1 MAVIDPRTPA
11 AGGSSSPPQGAPP
24 VAPGV
29 MMQGAQAHPAQ
40 VGPLEGAQPPPAAG
54 HPGRGVLPPPGGD
67 PVMSGRSPGILRR
80 LLRHRAAVLGGAI
93 VLLLV
98 LMALLADVIAPYDP
112 LRGRLADM
120 LQPPSRAHW
129 MGTDEQGRDILS
141 RIIHGS
147 RISLQVGLVA
157 VGISLTTGTAIG
169 AVSAYFGGW
178 LDLLVMRV
186 IDILLAF
193 PSILLAIAITAI
205 LGPSLTNAMVA
216 VGIVG
221 MPVYARLVRASVLSL
236 KEQDFVQA
244 ARAAGGGHGRVL
256 WRHILP
262 NALAPLIVQSTLSI
276 GTAMLDAAGL
286 SFLGLGAQPPAP
298 EWGAMLSGAQV
309 YIQLAPWVVTF
320 PGLAIMLAV
329 LGFNLL
335 GDGLRDVLDPR
346 LRR

>member
-1 MAVIDPRTPA
+1 MATVTPKAPAPGGPPNPA
-11 AGGSSSPPQGAPP
+11 AGAT
-24 VAPGV
+24 
-29 MMQGAQAHPAQ
+29 
-40 VGPLEGAQPPPAAG
+40 PPPA
-54 HPGRGVLPPPGGD
+54 GD
-67 PVMSGRSPGILRR
+67 PGAAYRGPGVLRR
-80 LLRHRAAVLGGAI
+80 LLRHRAAVLGGTI
-93 VLLLV
+93 VLIIV
-98 LMALLADVIAPYDP
+98 LTALLADVIAPYDP
-112 LRGRLADM
+112 IRGRLADM
-120 LQPPSRAHW
+120 LQPPSPEHW

-157 VGISLTTGTAIG
+157 VGISLTTGTLIG

-178 LDLLVMRV
+178 FDLLVMRI

-205 LGPSLTNAMVA
+205 LGPSLTNAMIA

-236 KEQDFVQA
+236 REQDFVQA
-244 ARAAGGGHGRVL
+244 ARAAGGGHGRIL

>member
-1 MAVIDPRTPA
+1 MAATNTQPPA
-11 AGGSSSPPQGAPP
+11 RGAAPHLAGGPDA
-24 VAPGV
+24 
-29 MMQGAQAHPAQ
+29 AH
-40 VGPLEGAQPPPAAG
+40 
-54 HPGRGVLPPPGGD
+54 RG
-67 PVMSGRSPGILRR
+67 PGILRR
-80 LLRHRAAVLGGAI
+80 LLRHRAAVLGGLI
-93 VLLLV
+93 VLTIV
-98 LMALLADVIAPYDP
+98 LAALLADVIAPYDP
-112 LRGRLADM
+112 IKGKLADM
-120 LQPPSRAHW
+120 LKPPSPEHW

-147 RISLQVGLVA
+147 RISLQIGMVA
-157 VGISLTTGTAIG
+157 VGISLTVGTTIG
-169 AVSAYFGGW
+169 ALSAYFGGW
-178 LDLLVMRV
+178 LDLIVMRI

-205 LGPSLTNAMVA
+205 LGPGLTNAMIA
-216 VGIVG
+216 VGIVN
-221 MPVYARLVRASVLSL
+221 MPVYARLIRASVLSL
-236 KEQDFVQA
+236 REQDFVQA
-244 ARAAGGGHGRVL
+244 ARAAGGGHGRIL
-256 WRHILP
+256 GRHVLP

>member
-11 AGGSSSPPQGAPP
+11 AGAPPGPPQASPQPPGRGA
-24 VAPGV
+24 A
-29 MMQGAQAHPAQ
+29 A
-40 VGPLEGAQPPPAAG
+40 EGAQPPPA
-54 HPGRGVLPPPGGD
+54 GD
-67 PVMSGRSPGILRR
+67 PAGYRPASILRR
-80 LLRHRAAVLGGAI
+80 LLRHRAAVLGGSI
-93 VLLLV
+93 VLLIV

-112 LRGRLADM
+112 IRGRLADM

-147 RISLQVGLVA
+147 RISLTVGLVA
-157 VGISLTTGTAIG
+157 VGISLTTGTVIG

-178 LDLLVMRV
+178 PDLVIMRV

-244 ARAAGGGHGRVL
+244 ARAAGGGHGRIL

-262 NALAPLIVQSTLSI
+262 NALAPLIVQSTLSV

>member
-1 MAVIDPRTPA
+1 MNHTHTLPA
-11 AGGSSSPPQGAPP
+11 AGGPGSTPSAGAGY
-24 VAPGV
+24 APRTGG
-29 MMQGAQAHPAQ
+29 QPGPGPHPSGDADFAPSGS
-40 VGPLEGAQPPPAAG
+40 GPL
-54 HPGRGVLPPPGGD
+54 
-67 PVMSGRSPGILRR
+67 RR
-80 LLRHRAAVLGGAI
+80 FLRHRAAVLGGLI
-93 VLLLV
+93 VLTIV
-98 LMALLADVIAPYDP
+98 LTALLADVIAPYDP
-112 LRGRLADM
+112 IEGRLVDM
-120 LQPPSRAHW
+120 LQPPSRTHW
-129 MGTDEQGRDILS
+129 MGTDEQGRDIFS

-169 AVSAYFGGW
+169 AISAYFGGW
-178 LDLLVMRV
+178 PDLVVMRI

-205 LGPSLTNAMVA
+205 LGPSLTNAMIA

-221 MPVYARLVRASVLSL
+221 MPVYARLVRASVLSI
-236 KEQDFVQA
+236 KEQDYVQA
-244 ARAAGGGHGRVL
+244 ALAAGGGHGRIL
-256 WRHILP
+256 FRHILP

-286 SFLGLGAQPPAP
+286 SFLGLGARPPTP

>member
-1 MAVIDPRTPA
+1 MAVTDARTLKITGGSGPA
-11 AGGSSSPPQGAPP
+11 AHPSGDPAEAPQPSGEPEAIRRG
-24 VAPGV
+24 PGV
-29 MMQGAQAHPAQ
+29 
-40 VGPLEGAQPPPAAG
+40 
-54 HPGRGVLPPPGGD
+54 
-67 PVMSGRSPGILRR
+67 LRR
-80 LLRHRAAVLGGAI
+80 LLRHRAAVLGGTI
-93 VLLLV
+93 VLVIV
-98 LMALLADVIAPYDP
+98 LAALLADVIAPYDP
-112 LRGRLADM
+112 IEGRLVDM
-120 LQPPSRAHW
+120 LQPPSRTHW
-129 MGTDEQGRDILS
+129 MGTDEQGRDIFS

-178 LDLLVMRV
+178 PDLVVMRI

-205 LGPSLTNAMVA
+205 LGPSLTNAMIA

-221 MPVYARLVRASVLSL
+221 MPVYARLVRASVLSI
-236 KEQDFVQA
+236 KEQDYVQA
-244 ARAAGGGHGRVL
+244 ARAAGGGNLRIL
-256 WRHILP
+256 LRHVLP

-286 SFLGLGAQPPAP
+286 SFLGLGARPPTP

>member
-11 AGGSSSPPQGAPP
+11 AGAPPGPPQAGPQPPGRGA
-24 VAPGV
+24 A
-29 MMQGAQAHPAQ
+29 A
-40 VGPLEGAQPPPAAG
+40 EGAQPPPA
-54 HPGRGVLPPPGGD
+54 GD
-67 PVMSGRSPGILRR
+67 PAGYRPASILRR
-80 LLRHRAAVLGGAI
+80 LLRHRAAVLGGSI
-93 VLLLV
+93 VLLIV

-112 LRGRLADM
+112 IRGRLADM

-147 RISLQVGLVA
+147 RISLTVGLVA
-157 VGISLTTGTAIG
+157 VGISLTTGTVIG

-178 LDLLVMRV
+178 PDLVIMRV

-205 LGPSLTNAMVA
+205 LGPSLTNAMIA

-244 ARAAGGGHGRVL
+244 ARAAGGGHGRIL

-262 NALAPLIVQSTLSI
+262 NALAPLIVQSTLSV

>member
-1 MAVIDPRTPA
+1 MTVLTSRP
-11 AGGSSSPPQGAPP
+11 S
-24 VAPGV
+24 APG
-29 MMQGAQAHPAQ
+29 AH
-40 VGPLEGAQPPPAAG
+40 PPPA
-54 HPGRGVLPPPGGD
+54 GD
-67 PVMSGRSPGILRR
+67 PAGGHDGAGRRAPAILRR
-80 LLRHRAAVLGGAI
+80 VLRHRAMVLGGAI
-93 VLLLV
+93 VLLIV

-112 LRGRLADM
+112 IRGRLADM

-157 VGISLTTGTAIG
+157 VGISLTTGTLIG

-178 LDLLVMRV
+178 LDLLVMRI

-205 LGPSLTNAMVA
+205 LGPSLTNAMIA

-236 KEQDFVQA
+236 REQDFVQA
-244 ARAAGGGHGRVL
+244 ARAAGGGHGRIL
-256 WRHILP
+256 GRHILP

-286 SFLGLGAQPPAP
+286 SFLGLGARPPTP

-320 PGLAIMLAV
+320 PGLAIMLAI

>member
-1 MAVIDPRTPA
+1 M
-11 AGGSSSPPQGAPP
+11 
-24 VAPGV
+24 
-29 MMQGAQAHPAQ
+29 
-40 VGPLEGAQPPPAAG
+40 
-54 HPGRGVLPPPGGD
+54 
-67 PVMSGRSPGILRR
+67 
-80 LLRHRAAVLGGAI
+80 LRHRAAALGGAI
-93 VLLLV
+93 VLVMV
-98 LMALLADVIAPYDP
+98 LAALLADVIAPYDP
-112 LRGRLADM
+112 IKGKLSDM
-120 LQPPSRAHW
+120 LQPPSAAHW
-129 MGTDEQGRDILS
+129 MGTDEQGRDIFS

-169 AVSAYFGGW
+169 AISAYFGGW
-178 LDLLVMRV
+178 LDLLVMRI

-205 LGPSLTNAMVA
+205 LGPSLTNAMIA
-216 VGIVG
+216 VGVVG

-236 KEQDFVQA
+236 REQDFVQA
-244 ARAAGGGHGRVL
+244 ARAAGGGHARILG
-256 WRHILP
+256 RHILP
-262 NALAPLIVQSTLSI
+262 NALAPIIVQSTLSI

-298 EWGAMLSGAQV
+298 EWGAMLSRAQV